1 DMKKKSFIKTK
12 HTIVVFLGVLC
23 IACNND
29 FKKIIPDN
37 EGEKIDVIY
46 GEPKI
51 LLLVADGVRGE
62 AIKEADIP
70 NITKLLPHSIYSWN
84 SLSEENAKDVV
95 SKWVNVFTG
104 VNYVK
109 HGVIDEDLSNS
120 QLNSFPLI
128 FDRVKEFDEDSDIRL
143 ISAENKFLNIFGTDV
158 DSQHAHDDK
167 DVKDKMIEELKRDDI
182 SFLTGHFQDVF
193 KAGES

>member
-1 DMKKKSFIKTK
+1 
-12 HTIVVFLGVLC
+12 
-23 IACNND
+23 
-29 FKKIIPDN
+29 
-37 EGEKIDVIY
+37 
-46 GEPKI
+46 
-51 LLLVADGVRGE
+51 
-62 AIKEADIP
+62 EADIP

-95 SKWVNVFTG
+95 SNWVNIFTG

-193 KAGES
+193 KAGESSGYDNSFSNYKTAIEDFDGYVGEILEAEIGRAHV